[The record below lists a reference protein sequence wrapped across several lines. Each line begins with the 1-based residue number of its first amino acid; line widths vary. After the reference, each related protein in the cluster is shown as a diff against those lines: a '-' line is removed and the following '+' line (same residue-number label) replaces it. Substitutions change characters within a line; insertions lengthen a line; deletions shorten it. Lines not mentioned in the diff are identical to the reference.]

1 MLLCRMGMLWLNVL
15 SVRKKS
21 VLLRRPGRWLAEKTR
36 VAKGLNSQSD
46 SFTVVEK
53 ASDQC

>member
-1 MLLCRMGMLWLNVL
+1 MLIRRMGMLWLNVP

-21 VLLRRPGRWLAEKTR
+21 VHPRRRGRWLAEKTR

-46 SFTVVEK
+46 SFTVVERT
-53 ASDQC
+53 SDQC

>member
-1 MLLCRMGMLWLNVL
+1 MGMLWLNVL

-21 VLLRRPGRWLAEKTR
+21 VLLRRPGRWLAEKTK

-53 ASDQC
+53 ASDQY